1 MAQAVPPALNA
12 FIERWSRAQAAERAN
27 YQLFLSELCDVLEV
41 PRPDP
46 AGPDTEANAYVFERA
61 VPLHHSDGRTT
72 TGRIDLY
79 RRGCFVLEA
88 KQYAAAPVEQPE
100 FALETDAPR
109 RAGIARGSEAWD
121 RKMIEARS
129 QAERYAH
136 ALPVSEE
143 PPPFLL
149 VVDVGHSFELF
160 ADFSQKGKAYLHFPD
175 ARTHR
180 LRLDDLRKPEVRERL
195 RAVWLDPHSLDP
207 AKKAAAV
214 TREIAGYLAELAK
227 SLEKKKHPPELVA
240 AFLSRCLFCMFAEDV
255 GLLPKDG
262 FKNLLDSVQADPG
275 AAVPLIHG
283 LFEEMNTGGYSLV
296 LRQKL
301 LHFNGG
307 LFADATVLPI
317 DGTQLGLLRRAAA
330 LEWRHVE
337 PAIFG
342 TLLERALDP
351 AERHKLG
358 AHYTPRAYVE
368 RLVLPTVIEPLRD
381 EWGNVRAAAITLATR
396 GDLKAAIKET
406 RAFHHRLC
414 GIRVLDPACGSGNF
428 LYVTLEHMKRLE
440 GEVLELAESFGEN
453 MRLDLA
459 GETVDPHQFLGLELN
474 PRAATIAELV
484 LWIGHLQW
492 HHRNRGSTEWPEPVL
507 RAFKNIECRDAVLA
521 YDAQDF
527 AKDAAGKTRYVW
539 DRRTFK
545 TDPTTGRAVP
555 DEKAVRPL
563 DTFKNPRPAEW
574 PAADFIVG
582 NPPFLGAGRMR
593 ENLGNGYTET
603 LRAAYP
609 EVPES
614 ADFVMYW
621 WYKAAALTGAGRARR
636 FGFITTN
643 SIRQTFNRRVVR
655 AALDGNL
662 YLTFAIPDHPWIDAT
677 ECAAVRIAM
686 TVGAPKFSAVGPD
699 LGQAAKTTGARG
711 ATKVAPY
718 KAEPGRLHAVTAETP
733 DEETGENVV
742 QLALDLG
749 TISADLTSGAAI
761 TATQPLQANE
771 GLSSPGVKLH
781 GSGFIVTADEA
792 KTLGLGKTKGLEQH
806 IRPYRNGRDLT
817 DRPRGVLV
825 IDLFGL
831 TADEVRTRFP
841 KVYEHVLRTVK
852 PERDAKADSKDGAA
866 YARLWWLHGKPRS
879 ELRPALADLPRYIAT
894 FETGKHRFFQF
905 LESEILPDNMLI
917 AIGLSDAFHL
927 GVLSSRIHVVYSL
940 AAGGRLGVGNDPRY
954 NKTRC
959 FDPFPFPDCT
969 TQQKERIRKLAEE
982 LDAHRKRVQQQH
994 GLGLTDI
1001 YNVLGKLRAGTVL
1014 STKER
1019 ALHDA
1024 ALVSTLKHL
1033 HDELD
1038 AAVADAYG
1046 WPWPLAD
1053 EEILERVVALNAA
1066 RADEEAAGTIRWLR
1080 PEYQIPRFAKEKSA
1094 QTDLPLPG
1102 DAKAKPAKKPKA
1114 GKPAANVGSN
1124 PAAAARPRRKL
1135 AWPKTLAE
1143 RAKAVESALAAE
1155 AAPVTP
1161 AELATRF
1168 ARAKPDD
1175 VAEIL
1180 DTLRALGR
1188 ARSGDR
1194 RGTFLR

>member
-12 FIERWSRAQAAERAN
+12 FITRWSRAQAAERAN

-381 EWGNVRAAAITLATR
+381 EWENVRAAAITLATR

-459 GETVDPHQFLGLELN
+459 GETVDPHQFLGLEIN

-521 YDAQDF
+521 YDSKDF
-527 AKDAAGKTRYVW
+527 AKDDSGKLRYVW
-539 DRRTFK
+539 DRRTYK
-545 TDPTTGRAVP
+545 TDPTTGRDVP
-555 DEKAVRPL
+555 DEHAVRPL
-563 DTFKNPRPAEW
+563 DTFKNPRPATW

-582 NPPFLGAGRMR
+582 NPPFLGTKRMR
-593 ENLGNGYTET
+593 EDLGDGYVET
-603 LRAAYP
+603 LRAIYSA
-609 EVPES
+609 EIEDN

-621 WYKAAALTGAGRARR
+621 WHKAAEATLDGRARR

-643 SIRQTFNRRVVR
+643 SIRQAFNRRVVHR
-655 AALDGNL
+655 ALLQGISL
-662 YLTFAIPDHPWIDAT
+662 RFAIPDHPWVDTADG
-677 ECAAVRIAM
+677 AAVRIAM
-686 TVGAPKFSAVGPD
+686 TVGALSYQLPTPGRVEEPPPPDPSALAGDLWLVRGEEPIDDGSLKVAFTMLRGRIGSGLNIGAELEGMVALSAVDGVCG
-699 LGQAAKTTGARG
+699 LG
-711 ATKVAPY
+711 VA
-718 KAEPGRLHAVTAETP
+718 
-733 DEETGENVV
+733 
-742 QLALDLG
+742 
-749 TISADLTSGAAI
+749 
-761 TATQPLQANE
+761 
-771 GLSSPGVKLH
+771 LH
-781 GSGFIVTADEA
+781 GSGFILEPEQAKEFRKHGSKVIKPYMGGSDLLHQARERYLIDFSFMSEEEARCANPTAYN
-792 KTLGLGKTKGLEQH
+792 H
-806 IRPYRNGRDLT
+806 
-817 DRPRGVLV
+817 V
-825 IDLFGL
+825 I
-831 TADEVRTRFP
+831 AHVR
-841 KVYEHVLRTVK
+841 
-852 PERDAKADSKDGAA
+852 PERIVNRREAIK
-866 YARLWWLHGKPRS
+866 RLWWRFGW
-879 ELRPALADLPRYIAT
+879 ERPEIRKAMEGLPRFIGT
-894 FETGKHRFFQF
+894 TETAKHRVFQF
-905 LESEILPDNMLI
+905 IDGKILPDHMVIVI
-917 AIGLSDAFHL
+917 ASDDAFHL

-969 TQQKERIRKLAEE
+969 ETQKERIRKLAEE
-982 LDAHRKRVQQQH
+982 LDAHRKRAQQKH

-1046 WPWPLAD
+1046 WPWPLTD

-1102 DAKAKPAKKPKA
+1102 DAKAKPTKKSKS